1 MPERDARFTIRPP
14 PARRIGP
21 KAARQQRKVPVR
33 LIRSVSSQACGVVAS
48 MAALCRTAA
57 AQTNAVGVPTRAAMA
72 KRRSTSP
79 LSPTSTVAIV
89 AAPPF
94 LWIVSLTASSCDS
107 VRAARTTWAPARAIA
122 SAVARPMPRPAPVTI
137 ATLPCSHPVASGRA
151 VHLAVHL
158 HPRSQRPVKA
168 FVGHNARLETQVGDG
183 MLPTLHAPDAA
194 DRLECPCRTGDVVRW
209 SEEASLA
216 VDDDFRQRTAAVG
229 NHRGAGG
236 LRFGCH
242 HAKRLLPLRRTE
254 DRACIGHPSP
264 QLGSDQ
270 PALDGNAGLSP
281 MREDM
286 GLRVV
291 GVVGLAVEVDP
302 DARLARDGN
311 GIFGAF
317 FRTESAGK
325 DDTVSARD

>member
-1 MPERDARFTIRPP
+1 MPEGDAGFPIGPP

-33 LIRSVSSQACGVVAS
+33 LIRGVPSKACGVVAS

-57 AQTNAVGVPTRAAMA
+57 ARPSGVGVPAGAAMA
-72 KRRSTSP
+72 RSRSTSP

-94 LWIVSLTASSCDS
+94 LWIVSLTASSCDW
-107 VRAARTTWAPARAIA
+107 VRAASTRWAPARAIA

-137 ATLPCSHPVASGRA
+137 ATLPCNHPFASGRA
-151 VHLAVHL
+151 VHLHA
-158 HPRSQRPVKA
+158 RSQRPVKA
-168 FVGHNARLETQVGDG
+168 FVGHHARLETQVEDG

-264 QLGSDQ
+264 QVGSDQ
-270 PALDGNAGLSP
+270 PAPDGNAGLSP

-325 DDTVSARD
+325 DDTVPARV

>member
-33 LIRSVSSQACGVVAS
+33 LIRSVSSQVCGVVAS
-48 MAALCRTAA
+48 MAALSRTAA

-79 LSPTSTVAIV
+79 LSPTSAVAIV

-151 VHLAVHL
+151 VHLHA
-158 HPRSQRPVKA
+158 RSQCPVKA
-168 FVGHNARLETQVGDG
+168 FVGHEARLETQVEDR
-183 MLPTLHAPDAA
+183 MRPTLGARDTA
-194 DRLECPCRTGDVVRW
+194 DRFQRPCRAGDVVRW
-209 SEEASLA
+209 CEEASLA

-229 NHRGAGG
+229 DHRGAGG
-236 LRFGCH
+236 LRLGCD
-242 HAKRLLPLRRTE
+242 HAKRLLPLRRTHYRSGSCPPHPPPGPAQATV
-254 DRACIGHPSP
+254 DADACPY
-264 QLGSDQ
+264 
-270 PALDGNAGLSP
+270 
-281 MREDM
+281 
-286 GLRVV
+286 
-291 GVVGLAVEVDP
+291 
-302 DARLARDGN
+302 
-311 GIFGAF
+311 
-317 FRTESAGK
+317 
-325 DDTVSARD
+325 

>member
-1 MPERDARFTIRPP
+1 MPERDARFTIRPA

-33 LIRSVSSQACGVVAS
+33 LIRSVSSQVCGVVAS

-57 AQTNAVGVPTRAAMA
+57 AQTNAVGAPTRAAMA

-79 LSPTSTVAIV
+79 LSPTSAVAIV

-151 VHLAVHL
+151 VHLHA
-158 HPRSQRPVKA
+158 RSQRPVKA
-168 FVGHNARLETQVGDG
+168 FVGREARLETQVGDG
-183 MLPTLHAPDAA
+183 MLATLHAPDTA
-194 DRLECPCRTGDVVRW
+194 DRLKGVCRAGDVVRW

-216 VDDDFRQRTAAVG
+216 VDDDFRQATAAVSD
-229 NHRGAGG
+229 HRGA
-236 LRFGCH
+236 
-242 HAKRLLPLRRTE
+242 
-254 DRACIGHPSP
+254 
-264 QLGSDQ
+264 
-270 PALDGNAGLSP
+270 
-281 MREDM
+281 
-286 GLRVV
+286 
-291 GVVGLAVEVDP
+291 
-302 DARLARDGN
+302 
-311 GIFGAF
+311 
-317 FRTESAGK
+317 
-325 DDTVSARD
+325 

>member
-57 AQTNAVGVPTRAAMA
+57 AQTNAVGVPARAAMA
-72 KRRSTSP
+72 QSRSTSP
-79 LSPTSTVAIV
+79 LSPMSTFAIV

-94 LWIVSLTASSCDS
+94 LWIVSLTASSCDW
-107 VRAARTTWAPARAIA
+107 VRAASTTWAPARAIA
-122 SAVARPMPRPAPVTI
+122 SAVARPIPRPAPVTI

-151 VHLAVHL
+151 VHLHA
-158 HPRSQRPVKA
+158 RSQRPVKA
-168 FVGHNARLETQVGDG
+168 FVGHKARLETQVGG
-183 MLPTLHAPDAA
+183 RMLATLHALDAA
-194 DRLECPCRTGDVVRW
+194 NRLERPCRAGDVVRW
-209 SEEASLA
+209 NEEASLA
-216 VDDDFRQRTAAVG
+216 VDDDVRQRTAAVG

-236 LRFGCH
+236 LRLGCH

-270 PALDGNAGLSP
+270 PAVDGNAGLSP
-281 MREDM
+281 VREDM
-286 GLRVV
+286 DFRVV

-317 FRTESAGK
+317 FRTEPAGK
-325 DDTVSARD
+325 DDAVCPRD

>member
-33 LIRSVSSQACGVVAS
+33 LIRSVSSQVCGVVAS

-107 VRAARTTWAPARAIA
+107 VRAARTTWAPAWAIA

-137 ATLPCSHPVASGRA
+137 ATLPCNHPVPSGT
-151 VHLAVHL
+151 AVHL
-158 HPRSQRPVKA
+158 HARSQRPVKA
-168 FVGHNARLETQVGDG
+168 FVGHKARLETQVDDG
-183 MLPTLHAPDAA
+183 MLPTLSARDAA
-194 DRLECPCRTGDVVRW
+194 DRFQRPCCAGDVVRW
-209 SEEASLA
+209 CEEASLA
-216 VDDDFRQRTAAVG
+216 VDDAVRQRAAAVG
-229 NHRGAGG
+229 DHRGAGG
-236 LRFGCH
+236 LRLGCD
-242 HAKRLLPLRRTE
+242 HAKRFLPLRRTK
-254 DRACIGHPSP
+254 DRAGLGHPSP

-270 PALDGNAGLSP
+270 PAVDRHAGLAA
-281 MREDM
+281 M
-286 GLRVV
+286 
-291 GVVGLAVEVDP
+291 
-302 DARLARDGN
+302 
-311 GIFGAF
+311 
-317 FRTESAGK
+317 
-325 DDTVSARD
+325 